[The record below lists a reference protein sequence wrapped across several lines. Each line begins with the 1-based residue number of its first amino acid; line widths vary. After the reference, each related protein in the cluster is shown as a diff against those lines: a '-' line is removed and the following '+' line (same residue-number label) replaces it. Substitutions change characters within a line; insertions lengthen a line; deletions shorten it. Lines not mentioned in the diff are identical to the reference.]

1 MKLVFNIMSA
11 TSFVITLFL
20 LSVLVYSNI
29 TKQKRLDE
37 NRKFVEETIEEQ
49 VNRQIRGS
57 MPQVTGPVYVPN
69 K

>member
-1 MKLVFNIMSA
+1 MSA

-69 K
+69 KWN

>member
-49 VNRQIRGS
+49 VNRQLRGS